1 MQKVIIIILL
11 AIAGISILAG
21 LLFYFFQEKVIFYPG
36 KLSQDYKF
44 RFRNEFEEINIP
56 TSDGHT
62 INSLLF
68 RANNTKGLIFYLHG
82 NADGLNV
89 WGGIAEVYT
98 ALGYDIFM
106 PDYRGYGK
114 STGSIYSEEQMHNDM
129 QLAYDKMK
137 ELYGEDRIV
146 VMGFSIGTGMASRL
160 AANNSPRMLIMQ
172 APYYSLKELI
182 RDIAPIAPPYLIR
195 YKLENYK
202 YLPQCSMPVTIFHG
216 DKDEVININ
225 SSLRLKEYLKPTDS
239 LIVLKGTGH
248 NQITFN
254 VDYIRRLKEILQTN
268 NEISEKT
275 HTFAE

>member
-1 MQKVIIIILL
+1 
-11 AIAGISILAG
+11 
-21 LLFYFFQEKVIFYPG
+21 
-36 KLSQDYKF
+36 
-44 RFRNEFEEINIP
+44 
-56 TSDGHT
+56 
-62 INSLLF
+62 
-68 RANNTKGLIFYLHG
+68 
-82 NADGLNV
+82 
-89 WGGIAEVYT
+89 
-98 ALGYDIFM
+98 
-106 PDYRGYGK
+106 
-114 STGSIYSEEQMHNDM
+114 
-129 QLAYDKMK
+129 
-137 ELYGEDRIV
+137 
-146 VMGFSIGTGMASRL
+146 MGFSIGTGMASRL

-254 VDYIRRLKEILQTN
+254 VDYIRSLKEILQTN